1 MFERLREGVVVDA
14 EHLAYDAIRDEGPA
28 GMFLASPHTLE
39 HYRAWLHISPLF
51 RSQAHPTW
59 VKQGA
64 PTADQAAVPEWKKL
78 LASYE
83 DPGIDDAVDAEL
95 KEFMARRKA
104 VLDA

>member
-1 MFERLREGVVVDA
+1 MDA

-39 HYRAWLHISPLF
+39 HYRAWLTISPLF

-64 PTADQAAVPEWKKL
+64 PTAPISGRRGVEEA
-78 LASYE
+78 
-83 DPGIDDAVDAEL
+83 
-95 KEFMARRKA
+95 ARRA
-104 VLDA
+104 TRIRASTTPSTRS